1 MTNMRTRLIELVP
14 HPASPALPVTV
25 EARCIAT
32 DEGALSARFVLH
44 GPLSAL
50 RVPPRSAVQRLDGLW
65 RHTCFELFLGH
76 AGGSDYLEYNLSP
89 SQCWAAY
96 AFSAYRVPAPLPAV
110 TAPRIEVDPAEAVLT
125 LDVELGR
132 GALERLGHPPV
143 LEVGLTAVV
152 EAIDGSLAHYA
163 LHHPRPEAD
172 FHDAR
177 GFALRVP
184 LRALG

>member
-1 MTNMRTRLIELVP
+1 MMRMRTRLIELVP
-14 HPASPALPVTV
+14 HPTSPALPVTV

-32 DEGALSARFVLH
+32 DEGAVAAHFVLH
-44 GPLSAL
+44 GPLSTL
-50 RVPPRSAVQRLDGLW
+50 SVPTRAAMQRLDGLW

-89 SQCWAAY
+89 SRSWAAY
-96 AFSAYRVPAPLPAV
+96 AFSAYRVPAALPAV
-110 TAPRIEVDPAEAVLT
+110 AAPRIDVEEGEGMLA
-125 LDVELGR
+125 LDVYLDREV
-132 GALERLGHPPV
+132 LERLGHPPV

-152 EAIDGSLAHYA
+152 EARDGSLAYYA

-184 LRALG
+184 LRAPR